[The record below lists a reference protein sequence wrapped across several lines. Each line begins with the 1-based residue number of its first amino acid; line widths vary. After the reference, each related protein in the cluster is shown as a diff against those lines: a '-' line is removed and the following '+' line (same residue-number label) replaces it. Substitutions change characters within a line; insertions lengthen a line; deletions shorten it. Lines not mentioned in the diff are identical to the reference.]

1 MVAVI
6 GTIRCGIRRTDKMA
20 KENFELHYSRISK
33 MFFLLNGR
41 KYDHGSKS
49 AYYTGYNP
57 LKFDGFKCEPP
68 FKKTE
73 YVFHRAYLC
82 NTDIRGRFNNEDDIS
97 IDAITGKF
105 TSESSKKTAQK
116 VFGKNACESDV
127 VYHIEKALKILLQ
140 QYVKNINETLTET
153 AFF

>member
-1 MVAVI
+1 M
-6 GTIRCGIRRTDKMA
+6 RRTDKMA

-73 YVFHRAYLC
+73 YVFNRAYLC
-82 NTDIRGRFNNEDDIS
+82 NTDIRVMFNGEKTDIS
-97 IDAITGKF
+97 IDATTGKF
-105 TSESSKKTAQK
+105 NSPDDKKLAQK
-116 VFGKNACESDV
+116 VFGKNVNESDV